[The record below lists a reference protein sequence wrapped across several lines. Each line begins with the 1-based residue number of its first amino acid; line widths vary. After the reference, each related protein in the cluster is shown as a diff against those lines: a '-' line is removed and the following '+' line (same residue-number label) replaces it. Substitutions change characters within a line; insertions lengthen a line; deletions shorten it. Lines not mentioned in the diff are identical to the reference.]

1 MRVFTGTLGT
11 ETNTFSPIPTARASF
26 RDTMLFH
33 AGEHPDRPAM
43 FTAPLWAAR
52 ERARTRGWQVI
63 EGLCAFAEPA
73 GPTVRADYEALR
85 DELLGDLRRAL
96 PVDMVLLGM
105 HGAMVAHGY
114 DDCEGDILARVRALA
129 GPKAV
134 VGVELDPHCHL
145 SQTMLDSADVILCF
159 KEYPHTDFL
168 ARGAE
173 LADLCADAAAGRIRP
188 VMSVFDCR
196 MIGIYHTAR
205 EPMRGF
211 VDRMTALE
219 GKDGVLSISVAHT
232 FPWGDVA
239 DLGTKILVV
248 TDGRAAAGAALAE
261 RLGRELYAL
270 RGKTSA
276 RYFTID
282 QALDR
287 ALAIDGGPVVIADSP
302 DNPGGGA
309 PGDATF
315 VLSALLAR
323 GIGKVALGPLWDP
336 QAVRFCH
343 DAGQGAQLPL
353 RIGGKT
359 GPMSG
364 EPVDLEV
371 EVRHVA
377 RAATQQ
383 FGGAPSP
390 LGDVATIRAAGIDIV
405 LNSARTQAFG
415 ADLFTGN
422 GVTLG
427 DKKLIVVKS
436 SQHFHAAFAPLAK
449 AVLHIGGPGAIATD
463 FTALPY
469 RKARRPLWPFDPDP
483 LGGMRP

>member
-1 MRVFTGTLGT
+1 MRVFTGMLGT
-11 ETNTFSPIPTARASF
+11 ETNTFSPVPTALASF
-26 RDTMLFH
+26 RETMLYR
-33 AGEHPDRPAM
+33 AGEHPDHPTM

-73 GPTVRADYEALR
+73 GITVRADYEALR
-85 DELLGDLRRAL
+85 DELLGDLRKAL

-105 HGAMVAHGY
+105 HGAMVADGY
-114 DDCEGDILARVRALA
+114 DDCEGDILARVRALV
-129 GPKAV
+129 GPKVAV
-134 VGVELDPHCHL
+134 GAELDPHCHL
-145 SQTMLDSADVILCF
+145 SRAMLDNADVIICF

-168 ARGAE
+168 ERGAE
-173 LADLCADAAAGRIRP
+173 LADLCADTAAGKIRP
-188 VMSVFDCR
+188 AMSTFDCR
-196 MIGIYHTAR
+196 MIGIYHTSR
-205 EPMRGF
+205 EPMRSF
-211 VDRMTALE
+211 VDRLKALE
-219 GKDGVLSISVAHT
+219 GKDGVLSISVAQT

-248 TDGRAAAGAALAE
+248 TDNRAETGARLAE

-270 RGKTSA
+270 RGRTSA
-276 RYFTID
+276 EYLTID
-282 QALDR
+282 AALDR
-287 ALAIDGGPVVIADSP
+287 ALAIAGGPVVVADSP

-315 VLSALLAR
+315 VLAALLAR
-323 GIGKVALGPLWDP
+323 GIGNVALGPFWDP

-343 DAGQGAQLPL
+343 DAGQGARLAL

-364 EPVDLEV
+364 EPVDVLA
-371 EVRHVA
+371 EVRHLA
-377 RAATQQ
+377 RGATQR
-383 FGGAPSP
+383 FGDATWAM
-390 LGDVATIRAAGIDIV
+390 GDVAVIRVGGIDIV
-405 LNSARTQAFG
+405 LNSVRTQAFG
-415 ADLFTGN
+415 TDLFTGN
-422 GVTLG
+422 GVTLT

-463 FTALPY
+463 LAALPY
-469 RKARRPLWPFDPDP
+469 RKARRPLWPLDPDP
-483 LGGMRP
+483 LGESR

>member
-11 ETNTFSPIPTARASF
+11 ETNTFSPIPTALASF
-26 RDTMLFH
+26 RDTMLFA
-33 AGEHPDRPAM
+33 AGEHPDHPTM

-52 ERARTRGWQVI
+52 QRAKSRGWTVI
-63 EGLCAFAEPA
+63 EGLCTFAEPA

-85 DELLGDLRRAL
+85 DELLADLKRAL

-105 HGAMVAHGY
+105 HGAMVADGY
-114 DDCEGDILARVRALA
+114 DDCEGDVLARVREIV
-129 GPKAV
+129 GPKVAV
-134 VGVELDPHCHL
+134 GAELDPHCHL
-145 SQTMLDSADVILCF
+145 SQKMLDSADIIICF

-168 ARGAE
+168 ERGAE
-173 LADLCADAAAGRIRP
+173 LADLCADVAAGKIEP
-188 VMSVFDCR
+188 AMSVFDCR
-196 MIGIYHTAR
+196 MIGIYHTSR

-219 GKDGVLSISVAHT
+219 GKDGVLSVSVAQT

-248 TDGRAAAGAALAE
+248 TDNRAESGKRLAE

-270 RGKTSA
+270 RGKTSSE
-276 RYFTID
+276 YFTID
-282 QALDR
+282 AALDR
-287 ALAIDGGPVVIADSP
+287 ALAIEGGPVVIADSP

-315 VLSALLAR
+315 VLAALLKR
-323 GIGKVALGPLWDP
+323 GIANVALGPFWDP
-336 QAVRFCH
+336 QAARFCH
-343 DAGQGAQLPL
+343 DAGKGARMAL

-364 EPVDLEV
+364 APLDVAAEV
-371 EVRHVA
+371 LHVA
-377 RAATQQ
+377 RDAVQHIGDAAW
-383 FGGAPSP
+383 S
-390 LGDVATIRAAGIDIV
+390 LGDTATIRVAGIDIV
-405 LNSARTQAFG
+405 LNGTRTQAFG
-415 ADLFTGN
+415 TDLFTGN
-422 GVTLG
+422 GVTLA

-469 RKARRPLWPFDPDP
+469 KKARRPFWPLDANP
-483 LGGMRP
+483 LGGGA